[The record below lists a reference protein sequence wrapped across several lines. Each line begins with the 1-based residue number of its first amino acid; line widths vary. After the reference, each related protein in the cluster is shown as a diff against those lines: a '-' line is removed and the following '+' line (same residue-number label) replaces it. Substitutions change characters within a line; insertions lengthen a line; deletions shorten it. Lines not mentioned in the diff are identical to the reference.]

1 MGTDD
6 QVTRNTQTILVVDD
20 ELEDRQLMRAT
31 LQADGYRVF
40 EASNYHSGV
49 NTFAQH
55 SHEIDLLIAD
65 VSLPDANGCELG
77 KSILEINPDLKV
89 LLVSGHTGAEVCRF
103 YGLTSLELHF
113 LEKPFKP
120 ADLLIRVYRVMLC
133 CERFVISSGAAE
145 SRTREPIAS

>member
-1 MGTDD
+1 MAPDD
-6 QVTRNTQTILVVDD
+6 QANSNTKTILVVDD
-20 ELEDRQLMRAT
+20 ELEDRQQMRTSLEA
-31 LQADGYRVF
+31 ASYRVL

-49 NTFAQH
+49 NIFAQH

-65 VSLPDANGCELG
+65 ISLPDTNGCELA
-77 KSILEINPDLKV
+77 KSILEIKPDLKV

-120 ADLLIRVYRVMLC
+120 VDLLIRVYRVMLC
-133 CERFVISSGAAE
+133 AERFLISNGTAE
-145 SRTREPIAS
+145 TRARESVAS